1 MGIFFFCFFLK
12 LSRLST
18 DGKTNKKYSRSIK
31 MLSLKLKDT
40 ATPASKRMRQLQQK
54 ILGSIGVQESELRE
68 LFAVNSF
75 DADLVGSKNCEN
87 LIGSVEVPVGLAG
100 PLKAE
105 VGFIGFN
112 SEKKEKLI
120 LFLPLATTEGALVA
134 SVNRGCK
141 VLSEAGSLK
150 IQVKKVG
157 MSRAPVFGFDDMS
170 EAVGFVEW
178 LEEDG
183 RFDQIKKVCEKT
195 SSHLKLQNFQT
206 WQVGRS
212 VFVRFVFDTDQAMGM
227 NMVTIALDNLWK
239 KMLKSY
245 PDIKLISLS
254 GNMCVDKKS
263 SALNRLLGR
272 GYEVQAEAVLSA
284 EVLETILKTNSDIFF
299 QTYYWKNVVGSNTA
313 GSLNLNMHAA
323 NMVAAVFLATGQDMA
338 HVVESSQ
345 GSLYVEKQGGGDLY
359 LTLRMPN
366 LNLGTVGGGTSLPA
380 FSQARNLILQ
390 AAGQFQKVES
400 RHLAAAVAGTVLA
413 GEISGLAA
421 LSSNSLA
428 GAHQTLARGEV
439 KK

>member
-1 MGIFFFCFFLK
+1 
-12 LSRLST
+12 
-18 DGKTNKKYSRSIK
+18 
-31 MLSLKLKDT
+31 MLSLKLKDI
-40 ATPASKRMRQLQQK
+40 AAPASKRMRQLQQRALSSMGVSDAE
-54 ILGSIGVQESELRE
+54 LGE
-68 LFAVNSF
+68 LFTVNSF
-75 DADLVGSKNCEN
+75 DVDVVGKKNCEN

-105 VGFIGFN
+105 VGFVGFGSKA
-112 SEKKEKLI
+112 SEKLT

-141 VLSEAGSLK
+141 ALFEVGSLK

-157 MSRAPVFGFDDMS
+157 MSRAPVFGFGD
-170 EAVGFVEW
+170 VGRASKFIEW

-183 RFDQIKKVCEKT
+183 RFDQIKKVCEET
-195 SSHLKLQNFQT
+195 SSHLKLIDHQT

-284 EVLETILKTNSDIFF
+284 EVLKTILKTNSNTFF
-299 QTYYWKNVVGSNTA
+299 QTYYRKNVVGSNTA
-313 GSLNLNMHAA
+313 GSLDLNMHAA
-323 NMVAAVFLATGQDMA
+323 NMVAALFLATGQDMA

-345 GSLYVEKQGGGDLY
+345 GSLFVEKQGGGDLY

-380 FSQARNLILQ
+380 FSQARSLILQ
-390 AAGQFQKVES
+390 AAGQSQKVES
-400 RHLAAAVAGTVLA
+400 RHLAAAVAGAVLA

>member
-1 MGIFFFCFFLK
+1 
-12 LSRLST
+12 
-18 DGKTNKKYSRSIK
+18 

-40 ATPASKRMRQLQQK
+40 AATASKRMGQLQQK
-54 ILGSIGVQESELRE
+54 ILGSTGVQESELRE

-75 DADLVGSKNCEN
+75 DADVVGNKNCEN

-100 PLKAE
+100 PLKTE

-112 SEKKEKLI
+112 SKKREKLTI
-120 LFLPLATTEGALVA
+120 FLPLATTEGALVA

-141 VLSEAGSLK
+141 ALSEAGSLK

-157 MSRAPVFGFDDMS
+157 MSRAPVFGFKNMAQAA
-170 EAVGFVEW
+170 EFEGW
-178 LEEDG
+178 LEEKKNKK
-183 RFDQIKKVCEKT
+183 QIREICEET
-195 SSHLKLQNFQT
+195 SSHLKLIDHQT

-245 PDIKLISLS
+245 PDINLISLS

-263 SALNRLLGR
+263 SAINRLLGR
-272 GYEVQAEAVLSA
+272 GYEVQAEVVLSA
-284 EVLETILKTNSDIFF
+284 EVLETVLKTNSDNFF

-313 GSLNLNMHAA
+313 GSLDLNMHAA
-323 NMVAAVFLATGQDMA
+323 NMVAALFLATGQDMA

-345 GSLYVEKQGGGDLY
+345 ASLFVEKQSDGSLY

-366 LNLGTVGGGTSLPA
+366 LSLGAVGGGTSLPA
-380 FSQARNLILQ
+380 FSQARSLILQ
-390 AAGQFQKVES
+390 AAGRSQKVES
-400 RHLAAAVAGTVLA
+400 RHLAAAVAGAVLA
-413 GEISGLAA
+413 GEISGLPA